1 MTYRNSSTTLQSA
14 VTPNYVRQNV
24 GSIPRFGL
32 GQHLQSTTL
41 RYDGARHSYLSG
53 KRVNQSFRGDQSKR
67 LGFPLRAAR
76 CSLSLRERV
85 RVRGNNAN
93 DDLPY
98 GTVPG
103 IVKLDG
109 SSRRARM
116 FPKMTVT

>member
-41 RYDGARHSYLSG
+41 RYDGALHSYLSG

-67 LGFPLRAAR
+67 LGFPLRELFPLPAGEGQGEGKQ
-76 CSLSLRERV
+76 RERRSPV
-85 RVRGNNAN
+85 WDRSRNCQTGRV
-93 DDLPY
+93 LPQSPD
-98 GTVPG
+98 V
-103 IVKLDG
+103 
-109 SSRRARM
+109 S
-116 FPKMTVT
+116 